1 MRRLHA
7 ENGRPFQNPFSA
19 STRLVPWQIGMR
31 KFAMQRRNS
40 DANNHRTRQD
50 QLAQLTGL
58 TISLNH
64 IVELPAEMCLL
75 SALTRLDATNN
86 EIVHIPDAALQL
98 PRLEELELAFN
109 RIVVL
114 PPALG
119 DLTALH
125 RLTLQVHGS
134 YVVHQE
140 SAIHAVCAWI
150 GDCPKI

>member
-1 MRRLHA
+1 MPVADRRAQVCHA
-7 ENGRPFQNPFSA
+7 GRIP
-19 STRLVPWQIGMR
+19 
-31 KFAMQRRNS
+31 
-40 DANNHRTRQD
+40 DADNNCTRQD

-58 TISLNH
+58 TISLNL

-109 RIVVL
+109 RIEVL

-119 DLTALH
+119 DLTALR
-125 RLTLQVHGS
+125 RLTLQVHTLCL
-134 YVVHQE
+134 V
-140 SAIHAVCAWI
+140 HAVCEWI